1 MNKALKSLSLI
12 LFSICSILGF
22 NLSADALTLDSDMS
36 ASDITIQSGDVI
48 DGQNKYKITGGFNLK
63 NVEDVTIKNVTLDGE
78 GTKDIL
84 VHLTNAGDITIE
96 NVKFVNYTKAGIYAE
111 AFKSLDV
118 NNSSFDASDTV
129 NIGDYPGN
137 PEEEL
142 IKRSAAG
149 IDLNIGNGA
158 KYDINIDH
166 INITNNEFKNVTDTA
181 TNSTAGAIKIKIK
194 DESRVQNIGTTT
206 ISNNTF
212 TDNVRDLVIGTDS
225 PSAGTEQ
232 SKTGDLN
239 ILLQNNSAMK
249 IVNNSKDG
257 ASETLEGNY
266 KLNYAQDIKY
276 ELDNQMFYKISKD
289 DYAALDETSFY
300 NLIKTLKNDE
310 NILGVVIENDNYTVS
325 FKTSDINLDGL
336 QVLEPIKFNITDT
349 TNIEDLKDY
358 QKDGV
363 KFITTNANNANI
375 SNLTLNITLD
385 EKFNT
390 DLYLYSYA
398 EDNLELISNL
408 KGENNIVS
416 INLND
421 LKENYIL
428 SNSKISENEQTTP
441 SNPDKEE
448 TTSPSDENANVN
460 QSENT
465 DNIKNPQTYDPFTKY
480 LVLCLTSLITLAGTA
495 IYIKKRVLN

>member
-1 MNKALKSLSLI
+1 M
-12 LFSICSILGF
+12 
-22 NLSADALTLDSDMS
+22 
-36 ASDITIQSGDVI
+36 
-48 DGQNKYKITGGFNLK
+48 
-63 NVEDVTIKNVTLDGE
+63 
-78 GTKDIL
+78 
-84 VHLTNAGDITIE
+84 
-96 NVKFVNYTKAGIYAE
+96 
-111 AFKSLDV
+111 
-118 NNSSFDASDTV
+118 
-129 NIGDYPGN
+129 
-137 PEEEL
+137 
-142 IKRSAAG
+142 
-149 IDLNIGNGA
+149 
-158 KYDINIDH
+158 
-166 INITNNEFKNVTDTA
+166 
-181 TNSTAGAIKIKIK
+181 
-194 DESRVQNIGTTT
+194 
-206 ISNNTF
+206 
-212 TDNVRDLVIGTDS
+212 VIGTDS

-249 IVNNSKDG
+249 VVNNSKDG

-310 NILGVVIENDNYTVS
+310 NILGVVIENNNYTVS